1 MPLGARW
8 SVRTGRGRGG
18 VGDKGRRE
26 REGDEIRDVGRVALG
41 IREGSN
47 ETRSITDIFLTGP

>member
-1 MPLGARW
+1 MLGGV
-8 SVRTGRGRGG
+8 SEQVGEGGG